1 MLIGQLEF
9 DLYCKTYYHP
19 YSRLGQS
26 ENKDHP
32 PTQEEIQEVNVSD
45 SETQNTT
52 VHFRFGPYC
61 RFIILEISVGCH
73 ICDNCHACDKI
84 GTCILV
90 SSAGQ
95 FRDLENLYH

>member
-32 PTQEEIQEVNVSD
+32 PTQEEITQEVLNVSD

-52 VHFRFGPYC
+52 LYIF
-61 RFIILEISVGCH
+61 
-73 ICDNCHACDKI
+73 
-84 GTCILV
+84 V
-90 SSAGQ
+90 S
-95 FRDLENLYH
+95 DLTVDS

>member
-1 MLIGQLEF
+1 MVNWYLTF
-9 DLYCKTYYHP
+9 TVKPTYHP

-61 RFIILEISVGCH
+61 RFMILEISVGCH
-73 ICDNCHACDKI
+73 V
-84 GTCILV
+84 TLV
-90 SSAGQ
+90 TIVTLVTKLGLA
-95 FRDLENLYH
+95 FL

>member
-1 MLIGQLEF
+1 MVNWNLTF
-9 DLYCKTYYHP
+9 TVKPTYHP

-61 RFIILEISVGCH
+61 RFMILEISVGCH
-73 ICDNCHACDKI
+73 ICGKI